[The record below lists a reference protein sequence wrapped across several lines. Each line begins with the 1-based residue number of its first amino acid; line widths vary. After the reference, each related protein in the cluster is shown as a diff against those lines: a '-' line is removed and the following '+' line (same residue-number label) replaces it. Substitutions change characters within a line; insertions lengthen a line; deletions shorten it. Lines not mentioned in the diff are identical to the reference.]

1 MSKEEEMNDEE
12 EGSRKLKNV
21 TIRGINSEIYDEFSH
36 SMKMLNMTI
45 GDAVTKMMRDI
56 IDDLDESF
64 SDLRIPSRLSSKKLF
79 GRLERAA
86 VKHHKKI
93 IITGKD
99 LVEAN
104 SALSFSHIGELII
117 SSDVTRELFNKHIRH
132 ISHCRRVRV
141 PDILPKLLLLS
152 RIKFCR
158 NVEIYSTEDDA
169 IKDEII
175 SDSAPLNDSSPEEFD
190 EIDEDYD

>member
-1 MSKEEEMNDEE
+1 MSKEEESNNKDED
-12 EGSRKLKNV
+12 SLKLKNV
-21 TIRGINSEIYDEFSH
+21 TIRGIDSEIYDEFSH

-64 SDLRIPSRLSSKKLF
+64 SDLRIPSKLSSKKLF
-79 GRLERAA
+79 GRLEKAA
-86 VKHHKKI
+86 INHHRRL

-99 LVEAN
+99 LREAN
-104 SALSFSHIGELII
+104 AALSFSHINELII
-117 SSDVTRELFNKHIRH
+117 ASDVTRELFYQYIRH
-132 ISHCRRVRV
+132 ISHCRTVRV

-158 NVEIYSTEDDA
+158 NVEIYSTKNDT

-175 SDSAPLNDSSPEEFD
+175 SDSTPFSDSGPEELD
-190 EIDEDYD
+190 ELDEDYD

>member
-1 MSKEEEMNDEE
+1 MSNEEKMNNEE
-12 EGSRKLKNV
+12 EGSLKLKNV

-64 SDLRIPSRLSSKKLF
+64 SDLKIRSKLSSKKLF
-79 GRLERAA
+79 DRLERAA
-86 VKHHKKI
+86 VKHHRRLI
-93 IITGKD
+93 INGKD
-99 LVEAN
+99 LTEAN
-104 SALSFSHIGELII
+104 AALSFSHIGELMI

-132 ISHCRRVRV
+132 ISHCQTVRV
-141 PDILPKLLLLS
+141 PEILPKLLLLS

-158 NVEIYSTEDDA
+158 NIEIYSADNDT
-169 IKDEII
+169 IQDEII
-175 SDSAPLNDSSPEEFD
+175 SDSAPLNDSEPEEFD
-190 EIDEDYD
+190 ELDKNND